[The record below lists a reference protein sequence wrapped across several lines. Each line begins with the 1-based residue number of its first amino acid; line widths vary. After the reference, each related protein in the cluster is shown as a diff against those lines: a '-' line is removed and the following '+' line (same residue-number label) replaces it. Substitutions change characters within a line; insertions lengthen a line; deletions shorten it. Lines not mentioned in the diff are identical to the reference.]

1 VGTNQSPTELDPY
14 SAVSTKTSA
23 LNQTPGWGTE
33 SGDAWGDGMSYD
45 SGVGTNQSSTD
56 LDPYSA
62 VGTKATG
69 LNQTQQGSVTTLPP
83 TPPYVPGDSTWN
95 ISDQDI
101 YPYNANTPHSSS
113 TVMAL
118 AAPPAT
124 NVGELNAHT
133 KADVCRPSPGHLI
146 MAAHA
151 CALAAVSATLDMGGK
166 ALRGEDVSSR
176 GGWVGKWM
184 ADSRE
189 AAAAASP
196 VAGHVVSERIL
207 GA

>member
-1 VGTNQSPTELDPY
+1 V
-14 SAVSTKTSA
+14 KTRVQEYHF
-23 LNQTPGWGTE
+23 LHVNYLMPN
-33 SGDAWGDGMSYD
+33 AWE
-45 SGVGTNQSSTD
+45 
-56 LDPYSA
+56 
-62 VGTKATG
+62 KF
-69 LNQTQQGSVTTLPP
+69 PP
-83 TPPYVPGDSTWN
+83 PPPMLQR
-95 ISDQDI
+95 QDI

-118 AAPPAT
+118 APPPAT
-124 NVGELNAHT
+124 NVGQFNT
-133 KADVCRPSPGHLI
+133 YRKADLCRPSPGHLI

-166 ALRGEDVSSR
+166 ALRGEDVSSD